1 MKNQY
6 IRGDCLKRGGGFG
19 QFVDSRG
26 GAWQERGGGVFE
38 GGLIPQCPLCN
49 ILDLSGVFVCLG
61 RWGDLLSFSVP
72 GGQKICCKLRLTL
85 PMILLTT
92 TTIFCQRKSAAS
104 PFLVEHLSRFC
115 YIDT

>member
-6 IRGDCLKRGGGFG
+6 IRGDCFKRGGGL
-19 QFVDSRG
+19 DSLLIQG